1 MHILSASI
9 IGSGIALFG
18 ILAVV
23 QWRDV
28 EQSAFVI
35 ENPAP
40 PADLAQSQ
48 AARIGAEKRLADAM
62 ATQITNWPKADQA
75 KPAEPQPQPQP
86 QPQTRVA
93 RIEPSPAPSAPDMS
107 MPLVEQEA
115 LLNRVGALLHQGD
128 IGAARAV
135 LNRLVRE
142 NNPRAAFLLAQ
153 SYDPEILK
161 QGKVVGMRPDP
172 ALARSLY
179 EKALRNGVTEAKAAL
194 DALPPP

>member
-28 EQSAFVI
+28 EQSAFVT

-48 AARIGAEKRLADAM
+48 AARVGAEKRLADAM
-62 ATQITNWPKADQA
+62 ANQIIHWPKTASE
-75 KPAEPQPQPQP
+75 KPTET

-93 RIEPSPAPSAPDMS
+93 RTEPQQDTASTPDLS
-107 MPLVEQEA
+107 MPLAEQEA